1 MAVAAGG
8 RIRQQVVEEVM
19 TVVTGRLRWK
29 RKMKIAAV
37 LEESFVLYIYFIL
50 LFISFIISLSRPQ
63 GTPASSSVEA
73 DGREAASR
81 HSSNHQAAR
90 HHGGHRITRH

>member
-8 RIRQQVVEEVM
+8 RIRQQVVEKIM

-50 LFISFIISLSRPQ
+50 LISFITSLSRPQ